1 MLYCKP
7 ISEFSLFDE
16 FKPGEF
22 KIIDFMR
29 EHPISSEKLSE
40 DILMHFRYYDAF
52 SIMYN
57 TGSFC
62 ECFNDY
68 DDDELSNQFEKIV
81 QENENELGQIEKTLK
96 DRGFIRTDNYKQ
108 SILISMIIDRDE
120 ECPKIFKG
128 ESWMHETWSHIGLD
142 YTVPFIDDAVDN
154 FVEFGRYDHYMTL
167 KPTTQEDL
175 ERIFDLLRDRL
186 PPSQYEIMKFYILN
200 AYEHDNDWYYTIAEV
215 EALMAAFAN
224 IRNSQ
229 IASTINEIMDNTL
242 F

>member
-1 MLYCKP
+1 MLYCRP

-29 EHPISSEKLSE
+29 EHHHPNGKLNE
-40 DILMHFRYYDAF
+40 NILVDFRYFDAF
-52 SIMYN
+52 SMEYDAD
-57 TGSFC
+57 GFC
-62 ECFNDY
+62 EGYNDY
-68 DDDELSNQFEKIV
+68 DDDELFNQFKRIV
-81 QENENELGQIEKTLK
+81 HENEKELDQIAKTLK

-128 ESWMHETWSHIGLD
+128 ESWHETWSHIGLD

-186 PPSQYEIMKFYILN
+186 PPSQYEIMRFYILN

-229 IASTINEIMDNTL
+229 IASMINEIMDNTL